1 MEVLIDKL
9 CDLGDGRLL
18 ERLLKLLEMADNEKI
33 VYLLSEAATRPRGIN
48 NIIKAGGLHILKK
61 YNKPEYQA
69 LLEKINSAVMLHHK
83 ETTLDRSPV
92 VETPIVQL
100 QEPPHKVQSP
110 VKEILADKILVFNW
124 KDLDKSQLD
133 ILNSF
138 SDLNCSYREN
148 IQEMEYFDYLNTNIG
163 SSVFLQYPK
172 LFTQILDGL
181 LSVHQYKFDL
191 TLNYLLIMVDSW
203 SVESKNSQPT
213 TFVDTQM
220 DVTAACLDI
229 FFKLVKLLNF
239 RKADARVMRLLYA
252 IVQFMKLRKDKDLF
266 LQLFELVVSVTVEE
280 EWFQK
285 QISSYALSF
294 FIECVRDIDTEDPT
308 PIALQAI
315 EILLKHPHL
324 HIYIIE
330 LCKTLQ
336 NECFY
341 QYILMKTRGY
351 TETDLV
357 NNILAMAIQH
367 VDIRR
372 LLPYSFSL
380 KLVSNSNE
388 IETGAGLTIVR
399 KFMSE
404 ESFIDVLP
412 FIQVYSSHDEE
423 ILEKVGGAITQLD
436 RNDQIIHWIRGLL
449 SRNTTYRNY
458 CCKMLESFNLSSKE
472 DLFLF
477 DANYLS
483 SLIRLVPIDGPYLTF
498 EGIKETISEIDIGKL
513 YSPSFFQNLS
523 TVLQNDGRIR
533 ERFVQDQLYIKL
545 IYALQIGI
553 QNDLDLTVVIQS
565 FDLNLRFQIANLYSL
580 TIFDI
585 PRYWKTVILGD
596 DVSQD
601 ELCFPESILDGF
613 FMYGVGNRTCK
624 YKSDTNQTIFKEIW
638 AKISI
643 LPNSIDADPSI
654 QYRSLELVSKLKL
667 AKSNKSFQEILSEIC
682 NFAVK
687 AEYATLLVS
696 NGIFEIF
703 SSNEEDYHTLNDIVL
718 TLLNFQNY
726 VSVDSLIK
734 LSAVPLFR
742 IVQDVD
748 RLEYEIK
755 TQVILNIDNELIAIN
770 KELAIFYLMNQ
781 LMKSIVKLPGVFCSD
796 YLVPLELLLP
806 FSRTIN
812 CVSSVPTNVIFNYLQ
827 TIVETSLLFLN
838 SKDENY
844 TSGYNNIAAGRL
856 ALKIIR
862 NLLTCT
868 RLSGIS
874 VDIHSLQF
882 NKSIKWIYEDL
893 LNHNDSIVRALGI
906 EILSNLVFEKDWLS
920 NEVIHDLTN
929 RSQKLILDLTA
940 ESTERTAGMKFY
952 YKMYQCRDFY
962 EVGLFKSL
970 AKSKV
975 LMFSNSIIASSS
987 NFSFLCTY
995 LQLIV
1000 SYAYSDISVIKSK
1013 LGELHFFEQ
1022 TFKLESIYNTEWS
1035 KSKFDFIINLLRLVE
1050 LLINY
1055 DDHFLRFLLEH
1066 CSLGNFLS
1074 FIIVNT
1080 TDPGTTLS
1088 AQRLLSRSINHLQRN
1103 NMEMLMSF
1111 FSFEHGGKYLFP
1123 LICEQLKTN
1132 QRAYI
1137 QCARTILAQILQ
1149 LELDYGID
1157 LKIDLALV
1165 TSFDD
1170 SCIGNVLADNL
1181 IQQYCTENEYS
1192 QDLYSALELILRYL
1206 PVYKNKTAT
1215 TVLPTKIEKEIESMI
1230 MSKIDLQKVSSLL
1243 DIASVLCVDSDYTKV
1258 SFVRNSFIEI
1268 LLLLL
1273 LDKTL
1278 DQRVHLKALYCVSNL
1293 ISDSLKNRRKL
1304 IQLHKQSPSKSLL
1317 HVLIKLCQKE
1327 STSEL
1332 VFDECVEIFKTLTSG
1347 LGFRTFIFK
1356 AGFVNSFNQ
1365 IFQQFLKAKNYHKVS
1380 SVLGFFKTCC
1390 IENCGVFLAQ
1400 IPETFKENCV
1410 KLLGSNSIKT
1420 VYMMINLI
1428 WCLVYEYEKAKG
1440 DFKQYGLEAFNG
1452 LLARIDE
1459 QPFEIGDASVEMYQ
1473 TYFDKTKEALLVLNK
1488 LL

>member
-1 MEVLIDKL
+1 MEQL
-9 CDLGDGRLL
+9 R
-18 ERLLKLLEMADNEKI
+18 
-33 VYLLSEAATRPRGIN
+33 
-48 NIIKAGGLHILKK
+48 
-61 YNKPEYQA
+61 PEYQA
-69 LLEKINSAVMLHHK
+69 LLEKISSGVMLHHK

-100 QEPPHKVQSP
+100 QEPPHIPKAQSP

-191 TLNYLLIMVDSW
+191 TLNYLLVMVDSW

-213 TFVDTQM
+213 TFADTQM

-252 IVQFMKLRKDKDLF
+252 IAQFIKLRKDKDLF
-266 LQLFELVVSVTVEE
+266 LQLFELVISVTVEE

-285 QISSYALSF
+285 QISSYAFSF
-294 FIECVRDIDTEDPT
+294 LVECVRDIDTEDPT
-308 PIALQAI
+308 SIALQTI
-315 EILLKHPHL
+315 EILLKYPHL

-336 NECFY
+336 DECFY

-367 VDIRR
+367 VNIRR

-380 KLVSNSNE
+380 KLVSSSNE
-388 IETGAGLTIVR
+388 NETGAGLTIVR

-436 RNDQIIHWIRGLL
+436 RNDQLIHWIRGLL
-449 SRNTTYRNY
+449 SRNTAYRNY

-533 ERFVQDQLYIKL
+533 ERFVLDQLYIKL

-553 QNDLDLTVVIQS
+553 QNDLDLTGCIKCLNVLLKGFSVVRDYVTEKKDFLIDLFKVVVQS
-565 FDLNLRFQIANLYSL
+565 FDLNLRFQTANLYSL
-580 TIFDI
+580 AIFDI

-601 ELCFPESILDGF
+601 ELCFPELILDGF

-654 QYRSLELVSKLKL
+654 QYRSLELASKLKL
-667 AKSNKSFQEILSEIC
+667 AKSNKSFQEILSEIS

-718 TLLNFQNY
+718 ILLNFQNY

-748 RLEYEIK
+748 RLENEIK
-755 TQVILNIDNELIAIN
+755 TQVILNIAIN
-770 KELAIFYLMNQ
+770 KELAIFYLMSQ

-796 YLVPLELLLP
+796 YLVPLEIILP

-812 CVSSVPTNVIFNYLQ
+812 CVSSVPTNVIFNYLK
-827 TIVETSLLFLN
+827 TIVETSRLFLN

-856 ALKIIR
+856 ALKILR

-882 NKSIKWIYEDL
+882 DESVKWIYDDL

-940 ESTERTAGMKFY
+940 ESIERTAGMKFY
-952 YKMYQCRDFY
+952 YKMYRCR
-962 EVGLFKSL
+962 
-970 AKSKV
+970 
-975 LMFSNSIIASSS
+975 ASSS
-987 NFSFLCTY
+987 NFSFLCAY

-1022 TFKLESIYNTEWS
+1022 IFKLESIYNSEWS

-1103 NMEMLMSF
+1103 NLEMLMSF

-1123 LICEQLKTN
+1123 LICGQLKTD

-1170 SCIGNVLADNL
+1170 SCVGNVLADNL
-1181 IQQYCTENEYS
+1181 IQQYCTENEFS
-1192 QDLYSALELILRYL
+1192 QDLYRALELILRYL

-1215 TVLPTKIEKEIESMI
+1215 SKSVLPIKIEKEIESMI

-1293 ISDSLKNRRKL
+1293 ISDSLKNKRKL

-1347 LGFRTFIFK
+1347 LEFRTFIFK

-1390 IENCGVFLAQ
+1390 IENCGIFLAQ

-1428 WCLVYEYEKAKG
+1428 WCLVHEYEKAKG
-1440 DFKQYGLEAFNG
+1440 DFKQYGLEAFNE